1 MKKSF
6 LRSDSICLD
15 FSRLRRSL
23 GRFAAYESSLRSL
36 RNSWGRLDTSLK
48 WILKVRMRDDHLI
61 AQEWVWIGY
70 SRNPRF
76 DQNTVRDSRNINGI
90 QNRLL
95 DTGLWLLSGKQDSPK
110 FGQRC
115 GNGKENDIRDSDKK
129 RSGCARMQDRNS
141 FSISDPIRTKES
153 GHCIVMWQFNIRG
166 GGYSPIKVTG
176 LLVVPFRGL
185 NLWIGNAYGTKT

>member
-1 MKKSF
+1 MNLEFQKSSS
-6 LRSDSICLD
+6 SDSICLD

-36 RNSWGRLDTSLK
+36 RNSWGWLDISLK

-90 QNRLL
+90 QNRLM

-110 FGQRC
+110 FGQGC

-129 RSGCARMQDRNS
+129 VQDARECRIGIPFQS
-141 FSISDPIRTKES
+141 QTLLGQKKVA
-153 GHCIVMWQFNIRG
+153 IV
-166 GGYSPIKVTG
+166 
-176 LLVVPFRGL
+176 
-185 NLWIGNAYGTKT
+185 